1 MNEIGGQPNRIEK
14 NTKIKG
20 EIVSEADFRIDGKLD
35 GNVKTSGKV
44 VIGKD
49 GYIKGKVECVNAD
62 IEGSFNG
69 ELLVSDLLSLK
80 SSAVIEGTVSV
91 TKLAVEPGATF
102 NAACNMKGKGSS
114 SSSSTGSASSS
125 SSSSS
130 SPSSA
135 SSSGSGSSS
144 TYKSSL
150 GSSSTSSNE
159 PAKAS

>member
-1 MNEIGGQPNRIEK
+1 MSEIGGQPNRIEK

-20 EIVSEADFRIDGKLD
+20 DIISEADFRIDGKLD

-49 GYIKGKVECVNAD
+49 GYIHGKVECVNAD

-102 NAACNMKGKGSS
+102 NASCTMKGKG
-114 SSSSTGSASSS
+114 GSI
-125 SSSSS
+125 S
-130 SPSSA
+130 SPSS
-135 SSSGSGSSS
+135 SHNSGGF
-144 TYKSSL
+144 KSSL
-150 GSSSTSSNE
+150 SGTSSSKNE